1 MIDDNYSYIKQ
12 VSILVV
18 SFFSNLFSAIS
29 GGGAGLIQLPALL
42 IFGIPYLKALAS
54 HKMATVALGIGSSI
68 RNISSLRDDISIISE
83 LLIIGIP
90 GVIIGS
96 NLVNLI
102 SDNYL
107 YVTLGIFS
115 IFIGI
120 YSIKKPNFGLN
131 SDLTRI
137 SFSRRLIYRSF
148 VFFIGIING
157 SISSGSGL
165 LVTILLIKTFK
176 IDFLRA
182 VSLTLFSVGIFWNL
196 SGAITLSRIGNL
208 EYDILIVLL
217 IGSFSGGYLGAHL
230 SNLKGNKLIKQ
241 FFNFICLSVGLT
253 LLIKGFRLFIAS

>member
-1 MIDDNYSYIKQ
+1 MIDDNYSYIKH

-18 SFFSNLFSAIS
+18 SFFSNIFSAIS

-54 HKMATVALGIGSSI
+54 HKIATVALGIGGSI
-68 RNISSLRDDISIISE
+68 RNISFLRYYMSIILE

-96 NLVNLI
+96 NLVNLV
-102 SDNYL
+102 SDSYL
-107 YVTLGIFS
+107 YITLGIFS
-115 IFIGI
+115 LFIGI
-120 YSIKKPNFGLN
+120 YSVKKPNFGLN
-131 SDLTRI
+131 SEITKI
-137 SFSRRLIYRSF
+137 SFSRKLIFRLLVF
-148 VFFIGIING
+148 VIGILNG

-176 IDFLRA
+176 IDFLKA

-196 SGAITLSRIGNL
+196 SGAITLSRISNL
-208 EYDILIVLL
+208 EYDILLVLL

-230 SNLKGNKLIKQ
+230 SNLKGNRLIKQ
-241 FFNFICLSVGLT
+241 FFNFICLSVGFT
-253 LLIKGFRLFIAS
+253 LLIKGIRLFIGS